1 MSIRQQFA
9 YTKNVLIAILNENY
23 PPAREKHELFLLKDV
38 KARRRLQDSASRRGM
53 LDGRSVNLLQ
63 RYLSR
68 WCLRDEGRA
77 AKPDD
82 GTLDIFPEADVVTDR
97 TTASQEVTGQPLVAL
112 DDDMH
117 SRSDSSTSKE
127 SHMFPPPRDSSF
139 SPSEVPDVRSSHF
152 HKELGKD

>member
-9 YTKNVLIAILNENY
+9 YTKNILIAILNENY
-23 PPAREKHELFLLKDV
+23 PPAREKHELFLLKDP

-77 AKPDD
+77 AKPDE
-82 GTLDIFPEADVVTDR
+82 GVLDILPEADIVKDR
-97 TTASQEVTGQPLVAL
+97 IAASQEVNGQTPVAL
-112 DDDMH
+112 DDDMPC
-117 SRSDSSTSKE
+117 RSDSTTSKE
-127 SHMFPPPRDSSF
+127 SHMVSSPRGLPRDSSF
-139 SPSEVPDVRSSHF
+139 SPSEVPDVRSLHF
-152 HKELGKD
+152 